1 MTVCLSLLGS
11 KNAFMA
17 EEVKKAT
24 CQTASRERYKG
35 ATVEKGTAR
44 LTVQQ

>member
-24 CQTASRERYKG
+24 CQTASRVRDKG
-35 ATVEKGTAR
+35 ATAQKKV
-44 LTVQQ
+44 LLV